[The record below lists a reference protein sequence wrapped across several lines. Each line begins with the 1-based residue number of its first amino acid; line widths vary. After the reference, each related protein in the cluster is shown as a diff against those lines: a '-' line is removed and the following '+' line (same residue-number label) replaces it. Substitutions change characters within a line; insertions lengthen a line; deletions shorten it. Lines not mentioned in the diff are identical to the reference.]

1 MRKRNLALGSILGMG
16 LLAGGIVIAQNPPA
30 PDIDPQ
36 RHPHLASAQRHIL
49 EAFDSLS
56 HAQQAN
62 DFDLDGH
69 AAHAK
74 ELLDQASHEVKEAAR
89 ASNHRR

>member
-1 MRKRNLALGSILGMG
+1 MTNRNIALIGALGTG
-16 LLAGGIVIAQNPPA
+16 LLASGIMIAQGA
-30 PDIDPQ
+30 PERDIDPH
-36 RHPHLASAQRHIL
+36 RHPHLASAQKHIM
-49 EAFDSLS
+49 EAFDSIS

-62 DFDLDGH
+62 DWDMDGH

-89 ASNHRR
+89 VADHRR